1 MDLQLNSMS
10 RHPKKAKN
18 HGEPPSAPAAL
29 TPSKRKLFRWVAA
42 LGLPLLFLFLLEIA
56 LRLCGFGYPTA
67 FFVPA
72 QTGPPGTFAENPKFG
87 WRFFPRRLARAP
99 DSIRLSRTKAPGTY
113 RIFVFGESAALGD
126 PEQAYG
132 FSRILEELLQARF
145 PGTRFEVINVAMTAI
160 SSHVILRI
168 ARDCV
173 PFQGDLWIFYMGNNE
188 VVGPFGAGSVF
199 GAKVPPR
206 LLIKASLAL
215 KSTRLGQLVDL
226 WAQKVS
232 ARSQETQHWEGMKMM
247 LNEQVRA
254 NDPALQRVYSNFG
267 HNLDDM
273 LTIAE
278 QAGVKAIVCSVSCNL
293 KDCAPFASL
302 NRMDLTANANG
313 EWQRQVEAG
322 VEAQSRNEF
331 GAALAKYGLAADI
344 DKSFAALA
352 FRTAQCYLAQGDGAR
367 AREYYLR
374 ARDLDALR
382 FRADTAIN
390 GIVRA
395 VCARH
400 ADAAVRFLDS
410 ETALTNACKLGIP
423 GEECFWDH
431 VHFNFDGNYRVA
443 SALAEQAAALLPPQV
458 RAMTPADARPLTEGE
473 CAERLAF
480 TDWDRRAVL
489 EEMWRRVHDAP
500 FTGQIDHEQLLSRWL
515 AQRAELDRKLD
526 RGALA
531 EATQTYLTALT
542 HRPDDWRLHH
552 RFGFLLEKTGDLA
565 GAEQQW
571 KRVAEL
577 VPDYIDAWFK
587 LGDISARESKP
598 DQAAAYYREV
608 LRFRPTS
615 PEAMNGLGLVL
626 ASQGQT
632 DDAVHWFR
640 EALRADPHF
649 AQAQVNW
656 GLLLA
661 RRGQADQA
669 EAHYRAA
676 LGSDPNSGGGHI
688 NLANLL
694 TEQKR
699 YPEAIEQYSMAIG
712 LQPGDAT
719 IHLALA
725 NALEAAGRDSEAL
738 AQYRECI
745 RLQPTL
751 AEAHFNCG
759 VALAKKGDL
768 EGATTCFQEAVRL
781 QPNDAQAHLD
791 LGVALGKQSRFSEA
805 IVQFQAVLR
814 LDPGNETAK
823 RFLQMATA
831 RAGQSEGR
839 AP

>member
-1 MDLQLNSMS
+1 MS
-10 RHPKKAKN
+10 RNPQKGKSRVETLPPTEVLAPGKK
-18 HGEPPSAPAAL
+18 
-29 TPSKRKLFRWVAA
+29 KLFRWVAA
-42 LGLPLLFLFLLEIA
+42 LGLPLLFLILLEIS
-56 LRLCGFGYPTA
+56 LRLCGFGYPTS

-72 QTGPPGTFAENPKFG
+72 QAGPPGTFAENPKFG

-99 DSIRLSRTKAPGTY
+99 DPIRLSRSKPPGTC

-132 FSRILEELLQARF
+132 FSRILLELLQARF

-168 ARDCV
+168 AQDCV
-173 PFQGDLWIFYMGNNE
+173 PFQGDIWIFYMGNNE

-206 LLIKASLAL
+206 FLIKTGLAI
-215 KSTRLGQLVDL
+215 KRTRLGQLIDRWV
-226 WAQKVS
+226 QNVS
-232 ARSQETQHWEGMKMM
+232 AGSAETQHWEGMKMM
-247 LNEQVRA
+247 LKEQVRA
-254 NDPALQRVYSNFG
+254 TDPALQRVYDNFS
-267 HNLDDM
+267 HNLNDM

-278 QAGVKAIVCSVSCNL
+278 QAGIKSIVSSVSCNL

-302 NRMDLTANANG
+302 NRMDLAANAKG
-313 EWQRQVEAG
+313 EWQRLVDAG
-322 VEAQSRNEF
+322 IGAQSRNEVD
-331 GAALAKYGLAADI
+331 AALAKYRSAADI
-344 DKSFAALA
+344 DKSSAALA
-352 FRTAQCYLAQGDGAR
+352 FRTAQCYLAQGDGGN

-390 GIVRA
+390 GIIRA

-410 ETALTNACKLGIP
+410 ETVLTNACRLGIP

-431 VHFNFDGNYRVA
+431 VHFNFEGNYRVA
-443 SALAEQAAALLPPQV
+443 CALAEQASALLPPQIQA
-458 RAMTPADARPLTEGE
+458 RALAGAHALTESE
-473 CAERLAF
+473 CAERLAY
-480 TDWDRRAVL
+480 TDWDRRGVL
-489 EEMWRRVHDAP
+489 EEMWLREHEAP
-500 FTGQIDHEQLLSRWL
+500 FTGQIDHDQLLARWL
-515 AQRAELDRKLD
+515 GQRAELDSKLD
-526 RGALA
+526 RGALVQ
-531 EATQTYLTALT
+531 ATQTYQAALT

-571 KRVAEL
+571 KRVVEL

-587 LGDISARESKP
+587 LGDICARESKP
-598 DQAAAYYREV
+598 EQAAAYYREV

-615 PEAMNGLGLVL
+615 PEAMNGLGLVM
-626 ASQGQT
+626 ASQGRA
-632 DDAVHWFR
+632 DDAAHWFAG
-640 EALRADPHF
+640 ALRADPHF
-649 AQAQVNW
+649 AQAEVNW

-661 RRGQADQA
+661 RRGQVDQA

-676 LGSDPNSGGGHI
+676 LRSDPDSSGAHI

-694 TEQKR
+694 TKQKR
-699 YPEAIEQYSMAIG
+699 NPEAIEQYSAAIK
-712 LQPGDAT
+712 LQPSDAT
-719 IHLALA
+719 VHLGLA

-738 AQYRECI
+738 EQYRESI

-759 VALAKKGDL
+759 VALAKRGDL

-791 LGVALGKQSRFSEA
+791 LGVALGKQSRFREA
-805 IVQFQAVLR
+805 IVQFEAVLR
-814 LDPGNETAK
+814 LDPGNEAAK
-823 RFLQMATA
+823 RFFQMATA
-831 RAGQSEGR
+831 RASQSEGR
-839 AP
+839 APRGPN